1 MTGGNSEIFD
11 LLMVSIPGAAVGIP
25 LSEDEASVCMVNDL
39 YKTLTPIA
47 TAYARA
53 RGQKNNSMWF
63 VFFFFFFFLE
73 EK

>member
-1 MTGGNSEIFD
+1 
-11 LLMVSIPGAAVGIP
+11 MVSIPGAAVGIP
-25 LSEDEASVCMVNDL
+25 LSEDEASVCMVSDL

-53 RGQKNNSMWF
+53 RGQNKNSMWS
-63 VFFFFFFFLE
+63 VFFFLFFFFLE